1 MTSETRR
8 YKPLRLMA
16 ADEEDLE
23 VVSAFLQDAVAKV
36 GDFAY
41 LPNERV
47 FAFVA
52 NRFLWEL
59 AAERRAGPFWRAR
72 AGVHF
77 GDVRAVKHLNI
88 RTDVS
93 EAVVD
98 LLAIRF
104 EPGEEGSGAIVL
116 DFAGGG
122 AIRLEVECIN
132 CDLRDMSEPWRT
144 RARPAHDEKG

>member
-1 MTSETRR
+1 MVEIRD

-16 ADEEDLE
+16 ADAEDLG
-23 VVSAFLQDAVAKV
+23 VISACLQDAVAKV

-41 LPNERV
+41 LPDDRI

-59 AAERRAGPFWRAR
+59 ASDRAAGPFWRR
-72 AGVHF
+72 RTGVHF
-77 GDVRAVKHLNI
+77 ADVIAVKHLNI
-88 RTDVS
+88 RTEAK
-93 EAVVD
+93 EAVVE

-104 EPGEEGSGAIVL
+104 EPAEEGTGAVIL

-132 CDLRDMSEPWRT
+132 CDLRDLSDPWRT
-144 RARPAHDEKG
+144 RAKPTHEL